1 MWKKY
6 CTDGH
11 ATDDNIIR
19 RMRMACWVN
28 KVTDTHTEYVWSS
41 TATVVNA
48 NASQCY
54 VYTYNASRSGLNLIV
69 IWKKN
74 HKSIISLF
82 SDGSSPLCI
91 YN

>member
-1 MWKKY
+1 
-6 CTDGH
+6 
-11 ATDDNIIR
+11 
-19 RMRMACWVN
+19 MACWVN

-54 VYTYNASRSGLNLIV
+54 VYTYIASRFGLNLIV
-69 IWKKN
+69 IWKKKRN
-74 HKSIISLF
+74 IIFSLF

-91 YN
+91 YNKCNEMHEDSRITQQTSLLN